1 MARQNFVTVKGK
13 ETKPK
18 VIAKNIIVRFR
29 HKAEVGW
36 NQVDSRVHTI
46 DEYAMTAASWQYHEQ
61 ANNKVFRS

>member
-29 HKAEVGW
+29 HKSEVGW
-36 NQVDSRVHTI
+36 NQEDSRVDTI
-46 DEYAMTAASWQYHEQ
+46 NEYAMTAATWQYHEQ
-61 ANNKVFRS
+61 ASNNVFRT

>member
-61 ANNKVFRS
+61 ANNNVFRS